1 MDIELTLLARV
12 SHRGQ
17 EIAGA
22 RLGGLLA
29 LLAEDL
35 RAGCSTA
42 RMADALWPDGQ
53 PEHPVKALQVLV
65 TRARARLGPGVI
77 VSTPAGYRLALGDD
91 QVDASAVLL
100 SAAASRRCTR
110 DGDHAGALH
119 HAQAGLALCAGA
131 TGWDIG
137 SADPLAMLRAAR
149 LPTWRLLRR
158 ARALALAR
166 LGHHAEAAGPLHELA
181 AERPRDEEILA
192 QLLRGEMATHG
203 LAAALSRYEA
213 YRLAVRTELGSDP
226 GPELRQVHREL
237 LLADAPRVRRGVRH
251 EPNPLLGRDEDIA
264 AVAELLRTSRITS
277 IVGAGGLGK
286 TRLAQAVSMQAS
298 HRTVHFVELAGIST
312 GGDVAGEVASALMA
326 GEAPDPAGRGARRAD
341 LFTMIAEALVPGPAL
356 LVLDNCE
363 HVVDAAAELAQ
374 SLVSAVP
381 DLRVLTT
388 SRSPLEVSAESVYQL
403 RELDLPTT
411 VELFRLRARAARPGI
426 GLPPAAVERL
436 CRFLDGLP
444 LAVELAAARV
454 RAMSVP
460 ELTDRLDDRFGLL
473 RGNARDAPP
482 RHRTLHAVVDWSWQ
496 LLEPSEQR
504 AMRELSVFPG
514 GFTALAARHLIGG
527 DTVLERL
534 VDQSL
539 LRADDS
545 GQGTRFGMAQTV
557 REFSLGRRRAAG
569 EDERVVDDFL
579 GWARDFGVRH
589 QQAAF
594 ASDFSSSVDEIRAEQ
609 DNLIEAL
616 RSAVNRGDG
625 VTVAATAAVLGI
637 MWFTESNF
645 TRLAMLAEQ
654 VPPVL
659 SRLRPESALV
669 EAARTAAAFC
679 ALSAFLLRGPRPLRA
694 LVTLRRL
701 PPPVPGTFVGAVQAA
716 LSAADADALSEL
728 CTSADPLTAA
738 VANYALTSAL
748 EYANDL
754 DGALRA
760 ARRMLDC
767 LAEDSGGWI
776 RAVAHARIGQFCL
789 QVEPGEEAFRHLSA
803 ALSIV
808 EKHGARGSASRARW
822 AIVLANLQRGA
833 FAEAEHGLEQL
844 APAGG
849 AEELGLAMFDV
860 CARAEILLSRG
871 DVDGGLHLWRR
882 AAEAL
887 RAGGPSGTG
896 PWASEVRSVAVVVHA
911 RYGRLALVEDLTS
924 TLPDLASATVASATV
939 VDLPACGS
947 LLLALAMV
955 DLDDGATASGVRLI
969 ALADR
974 LGWQR
979 GFQPT
984 MSPVRVREV
993 ARSADLP
1000 AYTDAVSSYAGL
1012 DHDGLRAAASA
1023 ALRARPIH
1031 RTGSRRNS
1039 SRAHR

>member
-1 MDIELTLLARV
+1 MDIELTLLTRV

-22 RLGGLLA
+22 RTGALLA

-42 RMADALWPDGQ
+42 RMADALWPDGP

-77 VSTPAGYRLALGDD
+77 ASTPAGYRLALGDD

-110 DGDHAGALH
+110 DGDHAAALH
-119 HAQAGLALCAGA
+119 HAEAGLALCEGA
-131 TGWDIG
+131 PGWDSG
-137 SADPLAMLRAAR
+137 PADPLTMLRVAR
-149 LPTWRLLRR
+149 LPAWRQLRR

-181 AERPRDEEILA
+181 AECPWDEEILA
-192 QLLRGEMATHG
+192 QVLRGEMAAHG
-203 LAAALSRYEA
+203 PAAALSRYDA
-213 YRLAVRTELGSDP
+213 YRQAVRAELGSDP
-226 GPELRQVHREL
+226 GPDLQQVHREL
-237 LLADAPRVRRGVRH
+237 LLADAPRVRGGIRH

-286 TRLAQAVSMQAS
+286 TRLAQAVSRQAS
-298 HRTVHFVELAGIST
+298 HRTVHFVELAGLNA
-312 GGDVAGEVASALMA
+312 GGDVAGEVASALSA
-326 GEAPDPAGRGARRAD
+326 RDSGPDPAGRSARPAD
-341 LFTMIAEALVPGPAL
+341 VLTLIADALVPGPAL

-374 SLVSAVP
+374 SLVSALP

-388 SRSPLEVSAESVYQL
+388 GRAPLDVSAESVYQL

-411 VELFRLRARAARPGI
+411 VELFRLRARAARPDI

-436 CRFLDGLP
+436 CRSLDGLP

-454 RAMSVP
+454 RAMSVA
-460 ELTDRLDDRFGLL
+460 EITDRLDDRFGLL
-473 RGNARDAPP
+473 RGHARDAPP

-496 LLEPSEQR
+496 LLEPSAQQ
-504 AMRELSVFPG
+504 AMRALSVFPG
-514 GFTALAARHLIGG
+514 GFTAAAAVHLIG
-527 DTVLERL
+527 DDAVLERL
-534 VDQSL
+534 VEQSL
-539 LRADDS
+539 LRATDS
-545 GQGTRFGMAQTV
+545 GPGTRFTMAQTV
-557 REFSLGRRRAAG
+557 REFSLARLRAAG
-569 EDERVVDDFL
+569 EQERVVGDFL
-579 GWARDFGVRH
+579 AWARDFGIRH

-594 ASDFSSSVDEIRAEQ
+594 AADFGASVDEIRAEQ
-609 DNLIEAL
+609 DNLLHAW
-616 RSAVNRGDG
+616 RSAVDRGDG
-625 VTVAATAAVLGI
+625 STVAATAAVLSI
-637 MWFTESNF
+637 VWFTESNF
-645 TRLAMLAEQ
+645 TRLTVLAEQ

-659 SRLRPESALV
+659 SRLRPEPALV
-669 EAARTAAAFC
+669 EVTRTAAAFC

-701 PPPVPGTFVGAVQAA
+701 PQPAPGTFVGAVQAA
-716 LSAADADALSEL
+716 LTAPDASALGQL
-728 CTSADPLTAA
+728 CVDDDPMTAA

-748 EYANDL
+748 ESANDL

-767 LAEDSGGWI
+767 LADESDGWM
-776 RAVAHARIGQFCL
+776 RAVAHARIGEFCL

-808 EKHGARGSASRARW
+808 EKHGARGSANRARW

-833 FAEAEHGLEQL
+833 YADAERGLEQIAL
-844 APAGG
+844 IGG
-849 AEELGLAMFDV
+849 TAAADLAMFDV
-860 CARAEILLSRG
+860 CARAEIRLGRG
-871 DVDGGLHLWRR
+871 DIDGGLHLWRR
-882 AAEAL
+882 AAEGLA
-887 RAGGPSGTG
+887 ADDPSGAG
-896 PWASEVRSVAVVVHA
+896 PWASEVRAVAVIVHA
-911 RYGRLALVEDLTS
+911 RYGRLALVEDLTA
-924 TLPDLASATVASATV
+924 TLPDIMSATLASATA

-947 LLLALAMV
+947 LLLALAMA
-955 DLDDGATASGVRLI
+955 DLDAGATVSGVRLI
-969 ALADR
+969 ALAER

-984 MSPVRVREV
+984 MSPARIREV
-993 ARSADLP
+993 ARNADLL

-1023 ALRARPIH
+1023 ALR
-1031 RTGSRRNS
+1031 G
-1039 SRAHR
+1039 